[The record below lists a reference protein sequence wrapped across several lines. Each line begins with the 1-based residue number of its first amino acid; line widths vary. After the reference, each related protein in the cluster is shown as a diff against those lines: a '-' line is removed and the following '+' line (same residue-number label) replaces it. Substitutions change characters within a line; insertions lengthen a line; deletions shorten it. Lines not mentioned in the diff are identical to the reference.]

1 MKALRFSGKVTA
13 GPGASER
20 PFCGCD
26 VLCLF
31 HSERDTHKVGSFH
44 VGKRS
49 TVLSEFMSS
58 SETDKW
64 QVPDDASSHE
74 EDASPYLPYHHEPL
88 AFEWSSSSESE
99 DVDGPSLD
107 VGVSE
112 I

>member
-26 VLCLF
+26 VLCLLL
-31 HSERDTHKVGSFH
+31 SERHPQVGSFH
-44 VGKRS
+44 VGKPS
-49 TVLSEFMSS
+49 TVLSECMFS

-64 QVPDDASSHE
+64 QVPDDASSDE

-88 AFEWSSSSESE
+88 AFEWSLESE

-107 VGVSE
+107 VE
-112 I
+112 